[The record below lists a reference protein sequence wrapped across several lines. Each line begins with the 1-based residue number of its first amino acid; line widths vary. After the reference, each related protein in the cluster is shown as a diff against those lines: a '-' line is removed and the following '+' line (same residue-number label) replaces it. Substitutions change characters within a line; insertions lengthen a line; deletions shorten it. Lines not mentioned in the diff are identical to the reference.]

1 MNVFALAAFEC
12 PQIRAGRAGLDTGQ
26 HHASLAL
33 GTTGPLDRDKR
44 RLRGIGLRHVM
55 LPLDQA
61 GAQHSR
67 SPVEAEGGAVMVGT
81 KFPLCPGVDINRISL
96 CETFVQCLFGV
107 EAV

>member
-1 MNVFALAAFEC
+1 
-12 PQIRAGRAGLDTGQ
+12 
-26 HHASLAL
+26 
-33 GTTGPLDRDKR
+33 
-44 RLRGIGLRHVM
+44 M

-96 CETFVQCLFGV
+96 CENNCPNVCSGSDSDLSASRRRVRFAPINRHRKVRPLSPFSANFGLMH
-107 EAV
+107 EATVSPI

>member
-1 MNVFALAAFEC
+1 
-12 PQIRAGRAGLDTGQ
+12 
-26 HHASLAL
+26 
-33 GTTGPLDRDKR
+33 
-44 RLRGIGLRHVM
+44 M

-96 CETFVQCLFGV
+96 CETIVRMSVRGQKRRFGDV
-107 EAV
+107 HVTSALPPKTDIHRKGRHV